1 MKKTLLALGLAA
13 ILLTGCDGPTKNLT
27 APKLEAG
34 QISADTRH
42 TMTLDAD
49 GNLYANGYNEVGA
62 LGNGIPVGLAVGS
75 TVAIATKVLD
85 GVESVDT
92 GYNFTMI
99 VKDDG
104 TLWGTG
110 ENSLGQLG
118 LGNVT
123 NVTSF
128 TQAIDSN
135 GNPMT
140 GVANVYTGNGFTLAL
155 KDDGTLWGTGQNFH
169 GQLGLGDNIDKNVF
183 TQVTGLGATVSKVAT
198 GNFHSLILLSNGDIL
213 TTGDNDFGN
222 LGNNDGGGS
231 DVDGVYVSKK
241 VNTFTKVTDEAT
253 VGTVVDM
260 AAGLAASFIVN
271 SNGEVYA
278 TGNNL
283 DGGKGDATAYS
294 FAKISGVSNV
304 VDVESKWTIAA
315 IVTSDNKLY
324 ITGFNNLGQA
334 GVGAKG
340 TNLTVFTEAANNVS
354 KGDRQVSVGNFTS
367 FYIATTSKIYATGD
381 NHFGNL
387 GNGLFGSG
395 TGYSVF
401 TSITE

>member
-13 ILLTGCDGPTKNLT
+13 ILLTGCDGPTKVLT
-27 APKLEAG
+27 APELEAG

-49 GNLYANGYNEVGA
+49 GNLYANGWNEVGA
-62 LGNGIPVGLAVGS
+62 LGNGIAVGD
-75 TVAIATKVLD
+75 TIAVATKVLD

-92 GYNFTMI
+92 GFNFTMI

-110 ENSLGQLG
+110 ENSIGQLG
-118 LGNVT
+118 LGST
-123 NVTSF
+123 NDVTSF
-128 TQAIDSN
+128 TQAVDSS

-169 GQLGLGDNIDKNVF
+169 GQLGLGDNVDRNVF
-183 TQVTGLGATVSKVAT
+183 TQVTGLGATVKKVAT
-198 GNFHSLILLSNGDIL
+198 GDYHSLILLSNGDIL
-213 TTGDNDFGN
+213 SAGDNWFGA
-222 LGNNDGGGS
+222 LGNGLSGAGTGTN
-231 DVDGVYVSKK
+231 VY
-241 VNTFTKVTDEAT
+241 TKVTDEST
-253 VGTVVDM
+253 VGTVADM
-260 AAGLAASFIVN
+260 AAGQAASFIVN
-271 SNGEVYA
+271 SNGELYA
-278 TGNNL
+278 AGDNL
-283 DGGKGDATAYS
+283 DGGKGDATAYN

-304 VDVESKWTIAA
+304 VDIESKYTTAA

-324 ITGFNNLGQA
+324 TTGLNNLGQA
-334 GVGAKG
+334 GVGAAG
-340 TNLTVFTEAANNVS
+340 TNPTVFTEAANNVS

-367 FYIATTSKIYATGD
+367 FYISTTSTIYATGD
-381 NHFGNL
+381 NWFGNI
-387 GNGLFGSG
+387 GNGSFGAG

-401 TSITE
+401 TSIKE